1 MNDYENGDIER
12 GETKK
17 NGKLL
22 GIGLAV
28 VLALAAFFSGLHI
41 GSGGSIKSPMEAG
54 LFTFFSSLAEPNEE
68 ANLNEFW
75 RVWNL
80 LEKKFVS
87 STSTNSVSVSDRLNG
102 AIEGLV
108 GSYGDPYTLFLPPED
123 AAEFE
128 DDIGGQFSG
137 VGMEVGLRGGLIT
150 VIAPLSDSPS
160 EKAGIVAGDVIV
172 KIDGT
177 ATDGMTIEEA
187 VRLIRGEV
195 GSQVVLTVYREGE
208 LEFKDISITRDVIT
222 IPTVDTEVKKGV
234 YIIRLYNFNALAETK
249 VQDALDNYRRR
260 GYEKLVLDLRGNPG
274 GYLQSA
280 VAIAGYFLPT
290 GSVVLREHFG
300 DGIEEQVYRSQ
311 GKSVANFNPD
321 NFVILIDGGSA
332 SASEILAGALS
343 EQKIAT
349 TIGTKTFGKGSVQEL
364 IKLPSGA
371 SLKVTVARWLTPNG
385 ISLSEDGLEP
395 MVKISRTPQQ
405 VVADEDPQEEAALLW
420 LSGDHSIGEK
430 DAISL
435 LQ

>member
-1 MNDYENGDIER
+1 MNIYGTEKTKSNGV
-12 GETKK
+12 KK

-28 VLALAAFFSGLHI
+28 LLALAAFFSGLHI

-54 LFTFFSSLAEPNEE
+54 LLTFFSSWSEPNKE
-68 ANLNEFW
+68 ADLNEFW

-80 LEKKFVS
+80 LEKKFVA
-87 STSTNSVSVSDRLNG
+87 STSTDPVTVSDRING

-123 AAEFE
+123 AAEFAE
-128 DDIGGQFSG
+128 DIGGEFSG
-137 VGMEVGLRGGLIT
+137 VGMEVGLRNGLIT
-150 VIAPLSDSPS
+150 VIAPLSDSPA
-160 EKAGIVAGDVIV
+160 EKAGVLSGDVVV

-177 ATDGMTIEEA
+177 ATDGMSIEEA
-187 VRLIRGEV
+187 VRLIRGEQ
-195 GSQVVLTVYREGE
+195 GSKVTLTIYREGE
-208 LEFKDISITRDVIT
+208 LEFKDIEITRDLIT
-222 IPTVDTEVKKGV
+222 IPTVDTEVKNGV
-234 YIIRLYNFNALAETK
+234 YIIRLYNFNALSETK
-249 VQDALDNYRRR
+249 MQEALDAYKR
-260 GYEKLVLDLRGNPG
+260 GRYKKLILDLRGNPG

-280 VAIAGYFLPT
+280 IAIAGYFLPE
-290 GSVVLREHFG
+290 GSAVVREHFG
-300 DGIEEQVYRSQ
+300 ENIEEQVYRSQ
-311 GKSVANFNPD
+311 GKKVANFNPD
-321 NFVILIDGGSA
+321 NLVVLIDGGSA

-343 EQKIAT
+343 EQKVAT

-385 ISLSEDGLEP
+385 ISLSEDGLDP

-405 VVADEDPQEEAALLW
+405 VVADEDPQEAAALEW
-420 LSGDHSIGEK
+420 LSGNHSIGEK

>member
-1 MNDYENGDIER
+1 MEAYETEDMKS
-12 GETKK
+12 GEVKK

-28 VLALAAFFSGLHI
+28 LLALAAFFSGLHI
-41 GSGGSIKSPMEAG
+41 GSGGSLKSPMEAG
-54 LFTFFSSLAEPNEE
+54 LFTFFSSLSQPNED
-68 ANLNEFW
+68 ADLNEFW

-80 LEKKFVS
+80 LEKKFVA
-87 STSTNSVSVSDRLNG
+87 STTTDPVTVSDRLNG

-108 GSYGDPYTLFLPPED
+108 GSYDDPYTLFLSPED

-137 VGMEVGLRGGLIT
+137 VGMEVGLRDGLIT

-160 EKAGIVAGDVIV
+160 EKAGVVAGDVVV

-187 VRLIRGEV
+187 VRLIRGEI
-195 GSQVVLTVYREGE
+195 GTDVVLTIYREGE
-208 LEFKDISITRDVIT
+208 LEFKDITITRDTIT

-234 YIIRLYNFNALAETK
+234 YIVRLYNFNALSETK
-249 VQDALDNYRRR
+249 IQEALDNYRRR

-280 VAIAGYFLPT
+280 IAIAGYFLPE
-290 GSVVLREHFG
+290 GSVVVREHFG
-300 DGIEEQVYRSQ
+300 ENIEEQVYRSQ
-311 GKSVANFNPD
+311 GKKVADFSPD
-321 NFVILIDGGSA
+321 NLVVLIDGGSA

-343 EQKIAT
+343 EQKVAT

-364 IKLPSGA
+364 VRLPSGA

-385 ISLSEDGLEP
+385 VSLSENGLEP

-405 VVADEDPQEEAALLW
+405 VVADEDPQEEAALEW

-430 DAISL
+430 DVISL

>member
-1 MNDYENGDIER
+1 MEAYETEDIKLREV
-12 GETKK
+12 KK

-28 VLALAAFFSGLHI
+28 LLALAAFFSGLHI

-54 LFTFFSSLAEPNEE
+54 LFTFFSSLSQPNEE
-68 ANLNEFW
+68 ADLNEFW

-80 LEKKFVS
+80 LEKKFVA

-108 GSYGDPYTLFLPPED
+108 GSYDDPYTLFLPPED

-128 DDIGGQFSG
+128 ADIGGQFSG
-137 VGMEVGLRGGLIT
+137 VGMEVGSRNGLIT
-150 VIAPLSDSPS
+150 VIAPLSDSPA

-177 ATDGMTIEEA
+177 STDGMSIEEA
-187 VRLIRGEV
+187 VRLIRGEQ
-195 GSQVVLTVYREGE
+195 GSEVVLTIYREGE
-208 LEFKDISITRDVIT
+208 LEFKDIAVVRDVIT

-249 VQDALDNYRRR
+249 IQEALDTYRRR

-280 VAIAGYFLPT
+280 IAIAGYFLPT
-290 GSVVLREHFG
+290 GTVVVREHFG
-300 DGIEEQVYRSQ
+300 EDIEEQIYRSQ
-311 GKSVANFNPD
+311 GKQVDNFTPD
-321 NFVILIDGGSA
+321 NFVVLIDGGSA

-343 EQKIAT
+343 EQKTAT

-364 IKLPSGA
+364 VRLPSGA

-385 ISLSEDGLEP
+385 VSLSEDGLEP
-395 MVKISRTPQQ
+395 IVKISRTPQQ
-405 VVADEDPQEEAALLW
+405 VVAGEDPQEEAALEW
-420 LSGDHSIGEK
+420 LSGNHSIGEK
-430 DAISL
+430 DVISL